1 MSKIENEKGHEGI
14 GQGTMSGEWM
24 RAKQLLQLLP
34 ISRRTLD
41 RWKVRNVI
49 PYVRAGERVVLFRKS
64 DVERMLSR
72 MTIREV

>member
-1 MSKIENEKGHEGI
+1 MSKIENEMVREGA
-14 GQGTMSGEWM
+14 GPGTMSGEWM
-24 RAKQLLQLLP
+24 RAKQLLRLLP

-41 RWKVRNVI
+41 RWKVRNII

-64 DVERMLSR
+64 DVERMLAR

>member
-1 MSKIENEKGHEGI
+1 MSKSEKVNEGAVLVTEG
-14 GQGTMSGEWM
+14 SEWM
-24 RAKQLLQLLP
+24 RAKQLLRLLP

-41 RWKVRNVI
+41 RWEVRNII

-64 DVERMLSR
+64 DVERMLAR